1 MVERLTK
8 WFNSGKDYFK
18 GVVLYSH
25 AEHDAALLR
34 LFKNGPS
41 PYNRQRLEKE
51 LQAKLQQLQTNASLK
66 AQGNPIQ
73 IRNVVLKEAAPTY
86 PLQKPAVITVDDVP
100 ENNELYNAAKAAA
113 DKEYKRIM
121 NMRAELFA
129 LARQDDFTDP
139 NSPDRVAQRRQ
150 LALDVV
156 KGFNDVSLLYEKAD
170 YIKNT
175 GRIPDYELPE
185 EKMDPMLIPDSLV
198 KQVLDNT
205 RKNYNKMKKREQTPE
220 RILLQQQ
227 HEKTISILSERWA
240 LLKQEP

>member
-1 MVERLTK
+1 MVERLNK

-25 AEHDAALLR
+25 GEHDAALLL
-34 LFKNGPS
+34 LFKNGPT
-41 PYNRQRLEKE
+41 PYNQQRLEKE
-51 LQAKLQQLQTNASLK
+51 LQTKLQLLQTNASLK

-86 PLQKPAVITVDDVP
+86 PLQKPAVITVDEVP
-100 ENNELYNAAKAAA
+100 ENNELYNAAKAEA
-113 DKEYKRIM
+113 DKEYKRVM
-121 NMRAELFA
+121 NLRTELFI
-129 LARQDDFTDP
+129 LARQDDYTDP

-156 KGFNDVSLLYEKAD
+156 KGFNAASLLYEKAD
-170 YIKNT
+170 YIKSN

-185 EKMDPMLIPDSLV
+185 DDIDPMLLPDSQV
-198 KQVLDNT
+198 KQALDNT

-220 RILLQQQ
+220 RILLQQK

-240 LLKQEP
+240 LLKQ